1 MDIRRLEEA
10 ELSGKTALV
19 RVDFN
24 VPRDAV
30 GAVSDDT
37 RLRSALP
44 TIKYL
49 RDHGAAV
56 VLLSHYGRPKSGPDP
71 DLSLDFIAEPLANAL
86 GAPVRFLRSPN
97 INALS
102 DLTSGDVLVMENTR
116 FLPGETRN
124 DPALA
129 KELAQFGDLFVMDAF
144 SAAHRAHASS
154 AGIADYLPTYA
165 GLAMARELDH
175 LAQAL
180 DHPQPPVM
188 AIVGGAKVSSKID
201 LLENLVTRLDRLA
214 IGGGMA
220 NTFLLARGLD
230 VGKSLAE
237 PDLLGKASDIL
248 KAARKAGCEI
258 ILPVDGVL
266 ATEFKAGA
274 ETRVVSL
281 AAGTTDSVK
290 ANEMILDVGPDSVN
304 ELMDAMDKSKTLIW
318 NGPLGA
324 FETPPF
330 DTSTIEAA
338 KYAAKRVRDGK
349 IVAVAGGGDTVAALN
364 AADVVDDFTFVS
376 TAGGAFLEWMEGKDL
391 PGASIVIRDTIVKGR
406 SS

>member
-1 MDIRRLEEA
+1 MNIRRLETA
-10 ELSGKTALV
+10 KLSGKTAVV

-24 VPRDAV
+24 LPRNSEGV
-30 GAVSDDT
+30 ITDDT
-37 RLRSALP
+37 RLQSALP

-49 RDHGAAV
+49 REQGAAV
-56 VLLSHYGRPKSGPDP
+56 VLLSHYGRPNGAPDP
-71 DLSLDFIAEPLANAL
+71 DLSLAFVAEPLANAL
-86 GAPVRFLRSPN
+86 GVPVRFLTSLN
-97 INALS
+97 TNALT
-102 DLTSGDVLVMENTR
+102 DLGAGDVLVLENTR
-116 FLPGETRN
+116 FLPGETKN
-124 DPALA
+124 DPDLA
-129 KELAQFGDLFVMDAF
+129 KELAEFGDLFVMDAF

-154 AGIADYLPTYA
+154 AGIADHLPTYA

-180 DHPQPPVM
+180 DHPKQPVM

-201 LLENLVTRLDRLA
+201 LLENFVTRLDRLV

-220 NTFLLARGLD
+220 NTFLLAKGMD
-230 VGKSLAE
+230 IGKSLAE
-237 PDLLGKASDIL
+237 PDLIGKATDIM

-258 ILPVDGVL
+258 ILPVDGVV
-266 ATEFKAGA
+266 ATEFKVGA
-274 ETRVVSL
+274 ATRVVSL
-281 AAGTTDSVK
+281 TADTTDRVN
-290 ANEMILDVGPDSVN
+290 ADEMILDVGPDTVT
-304 ELMDAMDKSKTLIW
+304 ELMDAMDKSNTLIW

-338 KYAAKRVRDGK
+338 KYAAKRVRGGK

-364 AADVVDDFTFVS
+364 AANVVDDFTFVS

-391 PGASIVIRDTIVKGR
+391 PGVKIVTQD
-406 SS
+406 

>member
-1 MDIRRLEEA
+1 MYIRRLEEA

-24 VPRDAV
+24 LPRDAD
-30 GAVSDDT
+30 GAITDDT
-37 RLRSALP
+37 RLQSALP
-44 TIKYL
+44 TIRYL

-56 VLLSHYGRPKSGPDP
+56 VLLSHFGRPKGKVDP
-71 DLSLDFIAEPLANAL
+71 EMSLDFVAEPLANAL
-86 GAPVRFLRSPN
+86 EAPVSFLRAPN
-97 INALS
+97 INAL
-102 DLTSGDVLVMENTR
+102 DGFGPGDVMLMENTR
-116 FLPGETRN
+116 FLPGETEN
-124 DPALA
+124 DAELSVM
-129 KELAQFGDLFVMDAF
+129 LAQFGDLFVMDAF

-154 AGIADYLPTYA
+154 AGVADHLPTYA

-180 DHPQPPVM
+180 DHPKTPVM

-201 LLENLVTRLDRLA
+201 LLENLVTRLDRLV

-220 NTFLLARGLD
+220 NTFLLAKGHD

-237 PDLLGKASDIL
+237 PDLIGKAADIL
-248 KAARKAGCEI
+248 KAAAKQNCEI
-258 ILPVDGVL
+258 ILPVDVVC

-274 ETRVVSL
+274 NTQVRTRDDVQP
-281 AAGTTDSVK
+281 D
-290 ANEMILDVGPDSVN
+290 EMILDVGPDTVT
-304 ELMDAMDKSKTLIW
+304 ELMDAMDKSATLIW

-338 KYAAKRVRDGK
+338 KYAAKLCRAKK

-364 AADVVDDFTFVS
+364 AASVGDDFTFVS
-376 TAGGAFLEWMEGKDL
+376 TAGGAFLEWMEGKTL
-391 PGASIVIRDTIVKGR
+391 PGVSIVTRKT
-406 SS
+406 

>member
-10 ELSGKTALV
+10 ELSGKTAVV

-24 VPRDAV
+24 LPRDAA
-30 GAVSDDT
+30 GGITDDT
-37 RLRSALP
+37 RLQSALP
-44 TIKYL
+44 TIEYL

-56 VLLSHYGRPKSGPDP
+56 VLLSHYGRPNGAPDP
-71 DLSLDFIAEPLANAL
+71 ALSLAFVAEPLAEAI
-86 GAPVRFLRSPN
+86 GAPVRFASALN
-97 INALS
+97 LNALK
-102 DLTSGDVLVMENTR
+102 DLGAGDVLVMENTR
-116 FLPGETRN
+116 FLEGETTN
-124 DPALA
+124 DPDLA

-180 DHPQPPVM
+180 DHPKQPVM

-220 NTFLLARGLD
+220 NTFLLAKGLD

-237 PDLLGKASDIL
+237 PDLVGKATDIM

-258 ILPVDGVL
+258 ILPVDGVV
-266 ATEFKAGA
+266 ATEFKQGA
-274 ETRVVSL
+274 ATRVVSMAL
-281 AAGTTDSVK
+281 DAVDGVK
-290 ANEMILDVGPDSVN
+290 ANEMILDVGPDSVS
-304 ELMDAMDKSKTLIW
+304 ELMDAMDKSNTLIW

-338 KYAAKRVRDGK
+338 KYAAKLVRPDK

-364 AADVVDDFTFVS
+364 AANVVDDFTFVS

-391 PGASIVIRDTIVKGR
+391 PGVKIVTRASRENGNA
-406 SS
+406 

>member
-10 ELSGKTALV
+10 DLLGKTALV

-24 VPRDAV
+24 LPRDES
-30 GAVSDDT
+30 GAITDDT
-37 RLRSALP
+37 RLKSALP
-44 TIKYL
+44 TIEYL

-56 VLLSHYGRPKSGPDP
+56 VLLSHFGRPKGEHDP
-71 DLSLDFIAEPLANAL
+71 ALSLSFVAEPLANAL
-86 GAPVRFLRSPN
+86 NAPVRFLTSLN
-97 INALS
+97 MNALK
-102 DLTSGDVLVMENTR
+102 DLGAGDVMVMENTR
-116 FLPGETRN
+116 FFPGEATN
-124 DPALA
+124 DPELS

-154 AGIADYLPTYA
+154 AGIADHLPTYA

-180 DHPQPPVM
+180 DHPKQPVM

-220 NTFLLARGLD
+220 NTFLLAKGLD

-237 PDLLGKASDIL
+237 PDLVGKATDIM

-258 ILPVDGVL
+258 ILPVDGVV
-266 ATEFKAGA
+266 ATEFKQGA
-274 ETRVVSL
+274 KTRVISL
-281 AAGTTDSVK
+281 ALDAIDGVK
-290 ANEMILDVGPDSVN
+290 ANEMILDVGPDSVS
-304 ELMDAMDKSKTLIW
+304 ELMDGMDKSNTLIW

-338 KYAAKRVRDGK
+338 KYAAKLVRTDK

-364 AADVVDDFTFVS
+364 AANVVDDFTFVS

-391 PGASIVIRDTIVKGR
+391 PGVKIVTRGKT
-406 SS
+406 

>member
-1 MDIRRLEEA
+1 MDIRRLEDA
-10 ELSGKTALV
+10 DLAGKTALV

-24 VPRDAV
+24 LPRDES
-30 GAVSDDT
+30 GAITDDT

-44 TIKYL
+44 TIAYL
-49 RDHGAAV
+49 REHGAAV
-56 VLLSHYGRPKSGPDP
+56 VLLSHYGRPNGQHDP
-71 DLSLDFIAEPLANAL
+71 ALSLAFVAEPLANAL
-86 GAPVRFLRSPN
+86 GAPVRFLTSLN
-97 INALS
+97 SNALT
-102 DLTSGDVLVMENTR
+102 DLGAGDVLVMENTR
-116 FLPGETRN
+116 FLPGETTN
-124 DPALA
+124 DPDLA
-129 KELAQFGDLFVMDAF
+129 KELAQFGDIFVMDAF

-154 AGIADYLPTYA
+154 AGVADHLPAYA

-180 DHPQPPVM
+180 DHPIAPVM

-201 LLENLVTRLDRLA
+201 LLENLVTKLDRLA

-220 NTFLLARGLD
+220 NTFLLAKGLD
-230 VGKSLAE
+230 IGKSLAE
-237 PDLLGKASDIL
+237 PDLVGKAIDIL

-258 ILPVDGVL
+258 ILPVDGVV
-266 ATEFKAGA
+266 ATEFKVGA
-274 ETRVVSL
+274 KTRVVSL
-281 AAGTTDSVK
+281 ADGGGADAVK
-290 ANEMILDVGPDSVN
+290 ANEMILDVGPDTVT
-304 ELMDAMDKSKTLIW
+304 ELMDAMDKSNTLIW

-338 KYAAKRVRDGK
+338 KYAAKLVLADK

-364 AADVVDDFTFVS
+364 AAHVADDFTFVS

-391 PGASIVIRDTIVKGR
+391 PGVTIVTRGKT
-406 SS
+406 